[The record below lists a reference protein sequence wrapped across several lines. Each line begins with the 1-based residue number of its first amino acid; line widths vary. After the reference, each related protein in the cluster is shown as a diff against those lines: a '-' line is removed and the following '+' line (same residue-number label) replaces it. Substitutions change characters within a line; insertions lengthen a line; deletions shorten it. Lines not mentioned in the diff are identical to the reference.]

1 MVYFTSNYQDTIK
14 LGKKI
19 ASKISP
25 GDIITLNGSLGSG
38 KTVFSK
44 GVAKGLNII
53 EEITSPTYNII
64 CEYKGILPLYH
75 MDLYRIDTY
84 EEFEMLGAEELL
96 FGSGVC
102 LIEWSERIKEFLP
115 PDIISVNIEII
126 NNNERKIEI
135 LGLNNE

>member
-1 MVYFTSNYQDTIK
+1 MVIFKSNYQDTIK